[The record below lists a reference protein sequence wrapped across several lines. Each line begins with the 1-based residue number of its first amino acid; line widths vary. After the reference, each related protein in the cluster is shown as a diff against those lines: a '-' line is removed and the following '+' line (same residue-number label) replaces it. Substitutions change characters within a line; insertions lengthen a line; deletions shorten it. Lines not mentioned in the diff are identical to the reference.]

1 MTMPK
6 AARVGA
12 GGLIALV
19 ALGGAWAWAHDEGA
33 ANSQTTDDAY
43 VQAEYS
49 TVAPKVAGL
58 IDSVLVEDNQQ
69 VRRGQLLA
77 VIDDR
82 EFRVAVRAAEAEL
95 KAAQA
100 RADGLRAALQRQSS
114 LVAQAGAAVDADAAA
129 ISLSRANALR
139 YQDLASDG
147 SASVQE
153 RQESLSRLQSD
164 EAAHRRDAA
173 AHLATQQQR
182 PMLAADLA
190 GAEAAVEHARASLD
204 AARLALS
211 YTRITAPVDGMVGR
225 RSLRVGN
232 YVEVGTPLLAVVPL
246 RQAFV
251 EANFRETQMR
261 RIRPG
266 QRATIVVDS
275 LPGVVLR
282 GRVESIA
289 PASGVTFSTVAPQNA
304 TGNFTKIVQRLSTR
318 IAIDPGQEGASALR
332 VGMSVVPTITTDR

>member
-6 AARVGA
+6 GARLGA

-33 ANSQTTDDAY
+33 GSSQTTDDAH
-43 VQAEYS
+43 VQADYS

-58 IDSVLVEDNQQ
+58 VDRVLVEDNQQ
-69 VRRGQLLA
+69 VRRGQVIA

-82 EFRVAVRAAEAEL
+82 DFRVAVSAAEAEL
-95 KAAQA
+95 KSAQA
-100 RADGLRAALQRQSS
+100 RVDGLRAALTRQSS
-114 LVAQAGAAVDADAAA
+114 LIAQAGAAVDADGAA
-129 ISLSRANALR
+129 IALSSANSRR

-153 RQESLSRLQSD
+153 RQESLSHLQSD
-164 EAAHRRDAA
+164 EAARRRDVAGHMAA
-173 AHLATQQQR
+173 QQQR
-182 PMLAADLA
+182 PMLAADVA
-190 GAEAAVEHARASLD
+190 EAEAAVDRARAALD

-211 YTRITAPVDGMVGR
+211 YTKIVAPVDGVVGR
-225 RSLRVGN
+225 RSVRVGN

-246 RQAFV
+246 REAYV

-266 QRATIVVDS
+266 QVAMIRIDT
-275 LPGVVLR
+275 LPGVELK
-282 GRVESIA
+282 GHVESIA
-289 PASGVTFSTVAPQNA
+289 PASGVTFAAIAPENA

-318 IAIDPGQEGASALR
+318 IVIDPGQRDAGALR
-332 VGMSVVPTITTDR
+332 VGMSVVPTVMTGG